1 MIRGLR
7 GIVGIGNRR
16 RGDAAPDVAGDARKA
31 AHRGPDSLTRDVE
44 DAAARRFGYPVSGE
58 TGGPP
63 AVAGAGI
70 EGEQAMSMR
79 PSQDPDDA
87 VGFEAFAHDPAS
99 APHPRLVAAYRA
111 WTDAQKIDGIPLRQ
125 SLALERMPDALG
137 QVGIV
142 DVLPTGDFR
151 YRMFGSGLVGAL
163 GYDATGWRTVDL
175 KPAAYAA
182 LITRQYQEVVAARRP
197 ILHEVRSSGQDAGQY
212 RYFRLTA
219 PLTLGDGRVD
229 QLWMTVALLG
239 SFGREVFLSDGSPF
253 FRSRD

>member
-1 MIRGLR
+1 
-7 GIVGIGNRR
+7 
-16 RGDAAPDVAGDARKA
+16 
-31 AHRGPDSLTRDVE
+31 
-44 DAAARRFGYPVSGE
+44 
-58 TGGPP
+58 
-63 AVAGAGI
+63 
-70 EGEQAMSMR
+70 MSTR

-87 VGFEAFAHDPAS
+87 VRFETFAHDPAS
-99 APHPRLVAAYRA
+99 APHPRLVAAYDA
-111 WTDAQKIDGIPLRQ
+111 WMEAPKLGGIPLRQ

-142 DVLPTGDFR
+142 DVLTTGEFR
-151 YRMFGSGLVGAL
+151 YRMFGSGMVGAL

-197 ILHEVRSSGQDAGQY
+197 ILHEVRGAGQDVGEY

-219 PLTLGDGRVD
+219 PLTLSDGRVD

-239 SFGREVFLSDGSPF
+239 TFGREVFLSDGSPF